1 MMDYEARVLDH
12 YEHPYHRHMPTKAS
26 EYFAFYVTGSRT
38 NTTCG
43 DHVRYWGRLNAG
55 HERRIAGLWWDGS
68 GCCFSQAMA
77 SMLAEHCEAKR
88 LYEVKA
94 FTQDDMFNLFGLDV
108 EQGRVECVLVA
119 YRALMRALEN
129 HDE

>member
-1 MMDYEARVLDH
+1 MKDYEARVLDH
-12 YEHPYHRHMPTKAS
+12 FENPYHRHIPQKGFS
-26 EYFAFYVTGSRT
+26 PRIFFLG
-38 NTTCG
+38 NHQNDTCG
-43 DHVRYWGRLNAG
+43 DRIKIWGR
-55 HERRIAGLWWDGS
+55 HDSKRITGIWWEGS

-108 EQGRVECVLVA
+108 KQGRVECVLVA
-119 YRALMRALEN
+119 YRALMKALEN
-129 HDE
+129 HNV